1 VGLTVVDAG
10 IIIGVLDAADA
21 HHRAAVQV
29 LSTVIGQGDQIWERF
44 GHNGVRFRD
53 TVTGRDVVY
62 NWGLFDFG
70 QKGFMLRLLR
80 GTMRYAMGG
89 TKTEPFLDYYVGRDS
104 HVWEQEL
111 NLTNAQ
117 KVRALSLVRE
127 NEKPENAYYDY
138 NYYLDNC
145 STRARDL
152 IDLVLGGQLRTA
164 TESVSAQATFRSHT
178 RRLLSRDK
186 LPYFG
191 VQLVL
196 GHPADRKISRWEEMF
211 LPVRM
216 MQSLKDVSIRG
227 VLQEG
232 GCAGHATL
240 RDEVLFLK
248 TEHIH
253 RHLAGNQFYIRLDTD
268 GAQFRERR
276 NVLVF
281 ERLLHQARGQ
291 RANPAQKARSTN
303 SSQGPDTIEIFGWFR
318 DQGR

>member
-1 VGLTVVDAG
+1 MQAG
-10 IIIGVLDAADA
+10 GEEADEEERPIIDQAREIK
-21 HHRAAVQV
+21 RA
-29 LSTVIGQGDQIWERF
+29 IEW
-44 GHNGVRFRD
+44 
-53 TVTGRDVVY
+53 
-62 NWGLFDFG
+62 
-70 QKGFMLRLLR
+70 
-80 GTMRYAMGG
+80 
-89 TKTEPFLDYYVGRDS
+89 
-104 HVWEQEL
+104 
-111 NLTNAQ
+111 
-117 KVRALSLVRE
+117 
-127 NEKPENAYYDY
+127 
-138 NYYLDNC
+138 
-145 STRARDL
+145 
-152 IDLVLGGQLRTA
+152 RTA
-164 TESVSAQATFRSHT
+164 VY
-178 RRLLSRDK
+178 L
-186 LPYFG
+186 Y
-191 VQLVL
+191 
-196 GHPADRKISRWEEMF
+196 EE
-211 LPVRM
+211 L
-216 MQSLKDVSIRG
+216 DVSIRG